1 MGSNPTRP
9 TKVSKKGFR
18 IPEPFLFLGRPSSGV
33 ALQVRFRA
41 SAISTDPAAPPN
53 QPLEESDGEP
63 RPLPDTPP
71 DTDPLAPGSSPEDEE
86 ALERAPRK
94 P

>member
-18 IPEPFLFLGRPSSGV
+18 IPEPFFVFGRPS
-33 ALQVRFRA
+33 AA
-41 SAISTDPAAPPN
+41 SAGRPSASLNP
-53 QPLEESDGEP
+53 GER
-63 RPLPDTPP
+63 RPLPHTPP

-86 ALERAPRK
+86 ALKRAPRQ